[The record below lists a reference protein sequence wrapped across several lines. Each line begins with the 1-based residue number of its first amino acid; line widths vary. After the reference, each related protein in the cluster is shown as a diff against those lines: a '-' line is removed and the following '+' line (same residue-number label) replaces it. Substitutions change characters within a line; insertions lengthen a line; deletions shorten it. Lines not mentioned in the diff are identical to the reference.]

1 MGAQPSGG
9 TVKGKAMRIPEGVVG
24 KGMQRPDGKD
34 ESAPPT
40 EGRAT
45 PRCGMALAQAAE
57 LARTGR
63 YDEAECALAGAGE
76 DPGLKSKVLDL
87 RARILAQRG
96 RYVEAEACW
105 LEALQLEPGNSDY
118 RAALDAL
125 ARNRRSPVWLRLVV
139 NGALI
144 AVAAAVVVYIVE
156 TGARD
161 MRERQRVLAEQVA
174 AVQQEQQTGRRET
187 LEAFENLRRQ
197 IEAVEARLLQHI
209 LELRGDP
216 RALGRAEPAEPG
228 GGKPGMASGGA
239 GVRQPCET
247 AAAVLHEGID
257 APQAEKGP
265 GVALESGRG

>member
-1 MGAQPSGG
+1 
-9 TVKGKAMRIPEGVVG
+9 MRIPEGAVG

-40 EGRAT
+40 EGRAA

-57 LARTGR
+57 LARAGR
-63 YDEAECALAGAGE
+63 YDEAECTLTGVGE

-105 LEALQLEPGNSDY
+105 IEALRLEPGNRDY

-125 ARNRRSPVWLRLVV
+125 ARDRRSPVWLRLVV
-139 NGALI
+139 NAALM
-144 AVAAAVVVYIVE
+144 AMALAVVVYIVE
-156 TGARD
+156 TGTRD
-161 MRERQRVLAEQVA
+161 IRERQRVLAERVA

-187 LEAFENLRRQ
+187 LEALENLRRQ
-197 IEAVEARLLQHI
+197 IEAVEARLLQRI
-209 LELRGDP
+209 LGP
-216 RALGRAEPAEPG
+216 REGPGAVGRAEPAQPG

-239 GVRQPCET
+239 GVQQPFET
-247 AAAVLHEGID
+247 AAAVLHEGLD
-257 APQAEKGP
+257 ALQVEKGA
-265 GVALESGRG
+265 GVALESARG